1 MGPIGTR
8 TLTGDDLAVCPIKLA
23 PAVHRINYVPTN
35 LFLTKGLIENFQI
48 GPGDDV
54 FIIGRFV
61 NCSEGKQ
68 RNLPSV
74 RFGNISQ
81 MPWEPIVIEG
91 HPQESFLVE
100 ARSIS
105 GYSGS
110 PVYVYLPQQVDGT
123 INPEIKKMVTDGKLK
138 LPGVSSKRVN
148 IPMQIGPWLLG
159 VDFCHIRWDEPIWSK
174 ITKKPISD
182 DWFIKSN
189 TGMMGVVPAWKLHE
203 ILEGP
208 AMKPV
213 LDEARK
219 AAMEAAKNNSSVELD
234 VAQFSKPAAP
244 AKDENPQHLEDFTSL
259 LTKAAQTP
267 PQDD

>member
-1 MGPIGTR
+1 
-8 TLTGDDLAVCPIKLA
+8 
-23 PAVHRINYVPTN
+23 
-35 LFLTKGLIENFQI
+35 
-48 GPGDDV
+48 
-54 FIIGRFV
+54 
-61 NCSEGKQ
+61 
-68 RNLPSV
+68 
-74 RFGNISQ
+74 

-100 ARSIS
+100 ALSIS
-105 GYSGS
+105 SYSGS
-110 PVYVYLPQQVDGT
+110 PVYVYFPQQVDST

-159 VDFCHIRWDEPIWSK
+159 VDFCHIRCDEPLWSK

-182 DWFIKSN
+182 DSFIKSN

-203 ILEGP
+203 ILEDP

-219 AAMEAAKNNSSVELD
+219 AQWRPLKTIPASSLTLRSF
-234 VAQFSKPAAP
+234 QNLP
-244 AKDENPQHLEDFTSL
+244 L
-259 LTKAAQTP
+259 LPKTKTLST
-267 PQDD
+267 